1 METRSVDQATP
12 EHWAQCEEWAENPV
26 VGASDACILELRARV
41 QSLEDDSWKQA
52 ESNRFWVDALV
63 KRIEVLEANTKQWR
77 TDHLRLANTC
87 ASLAP
92 DRLKFFN
99 ALLPEDEDSQPT
111 PNPSQIRSSLVERVA
126 IAISRCEDSSCW
138 DDEAINWEP
147 EARAAIREV
156 LAWLK
161 EGEHTWAALKL
172 QQEAER

>member
-1 METRSVDQATP
+1 MPSTPATP
-12 EHWAQCEEWAENPV
+12 DPWASVEHWGSQGALLYQCL
-26 VGASDACILELRARV
+26 LELRTRV
-41 QSLEDDSWKQA
+41 EQ
-52 ESNRFWVDALV
+52 
-63 KRIEVLEANTKQWR
+63 LEANTKQWR

-92 DRLKFFN
+92 DRLQFFN

-172 QQEAER
+172 EQEVER